1 MNSATAIGNS
11 LERLNALSLELE
23 HHAASEDWDAV
34 EQHANTF
41 ETLCEQMLA
50 IDLNLAPE
58 LAPLA
63 QQFVAIEQRLRPLF
77 ESRHRSL
84 EDDLSIQVNS
94 SRLNN
99 AYGR

>member
-1 MNSATAIGNS
+1 MGDS

-23 HHAASEDWDAV
+23 RHAASEDWDAV
-34 EQHANTF
+34 ELHADTF
-41 ETLCEQMLA
+41 ETLCAQVQA
-50 IDLNLAPE
+50 IDLHLAPD
-58 LAPLA
+58 LVPLA

-77 ESRHRSL
+77 AFRHRSL